1 MANTKN
7 LSREQRKAAKRRAR
21 RSLKQAWTALTAEQ
35 RKQFKKSGEKSLKKF
50 LASLKAQEK
59 SAPPAGAK
67 TESTEQASETASG
80 G

>member
-7 LSREQRKAAKRRAR
+7 LSREKRKAAKREAR
-21 RSLKQAWTALTAEQ
+21 RSLKQAWTALTLKQ

-50 LASLKAQEK
+50 IATLKAQEK
-59 SAPPAGAK
+59 TAAAPTAEPSSPA
-67 TESTEQASETASG
+67 QASEAPSG